1 MRYWTVKDLRM
12 LKSLLWLVLLLSSH
26 GIRAQVIDTLIDVGH
41 YKLHFKIIKGDS
53 TEILFESGGGITLA
67 QWDSIITPVHSR
79 TGATIITYDRQGF
92 GTSGFD
98 TSNYKILNEIKG
110 LETGLRKL
118 GYGSKPILLVGH
130 SLGAFYA
137 RVYASR
143 NVALTKCIVMLD
155 PRIPS
160 FADMAFAR
168 SVYDSLDSVT
178 LKNES
183 LALYYVLA
191 NMERNS
197 DFVRRIPIKPGLPI
211 LNVMAETGP
220 FDSVLDNERF
230 QSDQRSFVKEGSNR
244 VLMLAKGST
253 HNIPL
258 DQPQL
263 VIDQIVSYYKK
274 YLN

>member
-1 MRYWTVKDLRM
+1 M
-12 LKSLLWLVLLLSSH
+12 LKLLLSLILFLSSQAVK
-26 GIRAQVIDTLIDVGH
+26 AQVLDTLIDVGN
-41 YKLHFKIIKGDS
+41 YKLHFKIIKGNS
-53 TEILFESGGGITLA
+53 NEILFESGGGITLA
-67 QWDSIITPVHSR
+67 QWDSIIAPVHIR

-92 GTSGFD
+92 GTSGLD
-98 TSNYKILNEIKG
+98 TTSYTVLDEIKG
-110 LETGLRKL
+110 LEAGLGKL
-118 GYGSKPILLVGH
+118 GYGNKPILLVGH

-143 NVALTKCIVMLD
+143 NVANTKGIIMLD
-155 PRIPS
+155 PRIPT

-168 SVYDSLDSVT
+168 SVYDSLDSVA
-178 LKNES
+178 LKKES

-211 LNVMAETGP
+211 LNVMAENGP
-220 FDSVLDNERF
+220 FDSIADNERF
-230 QSDQRSFVKEGSNR
+230 QSDQRSFVKQGSNR
-244 VLMLAKGST
+244 VLLHAKGST

-263 VIDQIVSYYKK
+263 VIDQIVSYFKK
-274 YLN
+274 YVHER

>member
-1 MRYWTVKDLRM
+1 M
-12 LKSLLWLVLLLSSH
+12 LKLFLLLVLFLSSH
-26 GIRAQVIDTLIDVGH
+26 VVTAQVIDTLIDVGS
-41 YKLHFKIIKGDS
+41 YKLHFKIIKGNS
-53 TEILFESGGGITLA
+53 TEILFESGGGITVA

-92 GTSGFD
+92 ATSGFD
-98 TSNYKILNEIKG
+98 TANYTILNEIKG

-130 SLGAFYA
+130 SLGAFYT

-143 NVALTKCIVMLD
+143 NVAHTKGIVMLD

-168 SVYDSLDSVT
+168 SVYYSLDSVT
-178 LKNES
+178 LKKES

-197 DFVRRIPIKPGLPI
+197 NFVRRVPVKPGLPI
-211 LNVMAETGP
+211 LNVMAETGT
-220 FDSVLDNERF
+220 FDSISDNERF

-244 VLMLAKGST
+244 VLLLAKGST

-263 VIDQIVSYYKK
+263 VIDQIVSYHKK
-274 YLN
+274 YLY

>member
-1 MRYWTVKDLRM
+1 MRYWRLKKINMLRFF
-12 LKSLLWLVLLLSSH
+12 LCLVLYLSSH
-26 GIRAQVIDTLIDVGH
+26 IVRAQVIDTLIEVGAH
-41 YKLHFKIIKGDS
+41 KLHFKIIKGNN
-53 TEILFESGGGITLA
+53 TQILFESGGGITLA
-67 QWDSIITPVHSR
+67 QWDSIVTPVHSL

-92 GTSGFD
+92 GTSGLD
-98 TSNYKILNEIKG
+98 TANYTILNEIKG
-110 LETGLRKL
+110 VETGLRKL
-118 GYGSKPILLVGH
+118 GYGSKPMLLVGH
-130 SLGAFYA
+130 SLGAFYS

-143 NVALTKCIVMLD
+143 NVALTKGIIMLD

-168 SVYDSLDSVT
+168 SVYHTLDSVT
-178 LKNES
+178 LKKES
-183 LALYYVLA
+183 FALYYVLA

-220 FDSVLDNERF
+220 FDSISDNERF

-244 VLMLAKGST
+244 VLLLAKGST
-253 HNIPL
+253 HNIPQ

-263 VIDQIVSYYKK
+263 VIDQIVSFYKK
-274 YLN
+274 HLD